1 MHYGFVDDVN
11 RYAADKALKLLRAG
25 NDTLVVTETAQ
36 NVLRLWSD
44 FIANQPSVTNLMV
57 NTLRC
62 RDSGAMLFLRSAQVQ
77 SSLRSVCV
85 SGLVLVGN
93 IPTFTKRLAIGRTM
107 GHLSPE
113 MYHFRS
119 IT

>member
-11 RYAADKALKLLRAG
+11 RYATDKALKLLRAG
-25 NDTLVVTETAQ
+25 NDTLVVVPT
-36 NVLRLWSD
+36 
-44 FIANQPSVTNLMV
+44 
-57 NTLRC
+57 
-62 RDSGAMLFLRSAQVQ
+62 SGEFLNRWRTICNYGYYNINRSAIEVEKSYLFIRAANRC

-85 SGLVLVGN
+85 SGLILVGN

-113 MYHFRS
+113 IYHFRS